1 MKRGKS
7 ALERASRGED
17 LAEET
22 AKSELG
28 NGRKCRTQSL
38 RKRKA
43 PGGTGQKGIVTQ
55 GRQV

>member
-7 ALERASRGED
+7 ALERASRGKD

-28 NGRKCRTQSL
+28 NGRNGAAPKVSGREKL
-38 RKRKA
+38 REELVRKA
-43 PGGTGQKGIVTQ
+43 L
-55 GRQV
+55 